1 MHSKRLYEL
10 SDCTEYRQTLLA
22 RPPRFVRATVILL
35 VTLVVAAVLWAAS
48 TEADLVIRA
57 PGRVRPMIRSA
68 QLPNAAAEESKVSSL
83 RGGRVIEVH
92 VREGDQVRQGD
103 VLIRL
108 NTDRLDNDIAKQRQL
123 IQAGEN
129 RLERIDQTEEML
141 KQRFETAKAKAEAE
155 SAQAQEQIESDK
167 QRRHSAIRLAEVALE
182 LLDDEWQRI
191 QRLTKRGAATKAE
204 LGRAE
209 SRCEEAKIK
218 LQQAQLPVDEG
229 RLLVLWQAL
238 QLVDKE
244 YAVDCAE
251 LDAQRQLKRSELAAA
266 NLDLANLDWEH
277 QQSELRAPN
286 DGTVTSLDVTVGDI
300 VEGGQPI
307 LAMAEQRGFRIDVAV
322 TSEDVGQLHEGMRV
336 RIKLDAY
343 DYQKYGSVA
352 GRVVFISPDSE
363 FASDTASQLP
373 PAYTVK
379 IVLDEDHVGRGRHR
393 GRIKLGMTGV
403 AEIVIDRES
412 ILSLLVRSI
421 RQSVSL
427 G

>member
-57 PGRVRPMIRSA
+57 PGRVRPMIQSA
-68 QLPNAAAEESKVSSL
+68 QLPDAAAEESKVSSL